1 MPTTIDI
8 EITSIGC
15 LEADD
20 RPWPGRTFTTYKL
33 TTNVK
38 PASFYEHHLG
48 FRASMRAKPKV
59 KQRDCN
65 YSILCMIE
73 PFCHT
78 HMRIAPFNVIIS
90 DEGDG
95 QLRVSVRLPRGMQ
108 DVMLVALRDGKHVWQ
123 AIPYK
128 PVNESIYYATL
139 VFDASMSVHIEELQT
154 GDYDTQPLAQE
165 GDSN

>member
-20 RPWPGRTFTTYKL
+20 RPWPGRTFTTYRL
-33 TTNVK
+33 TTNIK
-38 PASFYEHHLG
+38 PSSFYEHHLG

-59 KQRDCN
+59 KQRN
-65 YSILCMIE
+65 LSYNILCMIE

-90 DEGDG
+90 NIGDG
-95 QLRVSVRLPRGMQ
+95 QLRVSLRLPRGMQ
-108 DVMLVALRDGKHVWQ
+108 DVTLVALQGDEQVYRAK
-123 AIPYK
+123 PYQTID
-128 PVNESIYYATL
+128 ESICYATL
-139 VFDASMSVHIEELQT
+139 VFDASTSIHIEELT
-154 GDYDTQPLAQE
+154 GDYTTQPLVKE
-165 GDSN
+165 GDSK